1 MVADGSCS
9 EEHVMKMSVRNF
21 MPRKTFKGQ
30 DGFILIIALLS
41 LLALTA
47 IGILAIS
54 TSTTEVMVAGN
65 TRLREIGLSSADSGI
80 ELSEPILRNT
90 DNLEFTDIPQSELS
104 DRMEKLRSERNCVS
118 QLDPDTENFRINLGG
133 NNNVRVDVDYVS
145 AGDPGP
151 GYALEEGGPP
161 IVRKNYI
168 INATSRGASGSET
181 KVGAVYFLVGWCD

>member
-1 MVADGSCS
+1 
-9 EEHVMKMSVRNF
+9 MKNRQRNITSSD
-21 MPRKTFKGQ
+21 TFKGA
-30 DGFILIIALLS
+30 DGFILIISLLS

-54 TSTTEVMVAGN
+54 TSTTEVMIAGN
-65 TRLREIGLSSADSGI
+65 TRLREIGLSAADSGI
-80 ELSEPILRNT
+80 ELTEPILRNT
-90 DNLEFTDIPQSELS
+90 DNLEFTDIPQAELS
-104 DRMEKLRSERNCVS
+104 DRMQDLRAERNCVS
-118 QLDPDTENFRINLGG
+118 QLNPDTENFPVSIGG
-133 NNNVRVDVDYVS
+133 NNNVSVDVDYVS

-181 KVGAVYFLVGWCD
+181 RVGAVYFLVGWCD

>member
-1 MVADGSCS
+1 
-9 EEHVMKMSVRNF
+9 MKKNRRNIIS
-21 MPRKTFKGQ
+21 RDTVKGQ

-41 LLALTA
+41 LLALTT

-54 TSTTEVMVAGN
+54 TSTTEVMIAGN

-80 ELSEPILRNT
+80 ELSEPILRNIN
-90 DNLEFTDIPQSELS
+90 NLKFTDIPPAELTERI
-104 DRMEKLRSERNCVS
+104 DALRAERNCVS
-118 QLDPDTENFRINLGG
+118 QLNPDTENFQVNIGRNSK
-133 NNNVRVDVDYVS
+133 VSVDVDYVS
-145 AGDPGP
+145 AGAPGP